1 MSDARRIRVLRLTG
15 SPRERGLAHGRAY
28 AEAIRRYTEERV
40 HLAADGSWAGRPV
53 TRADVLALA
62 EEMLPAHRAYAPD
75 LYEEMVALA
84 EAAGI
89 SAAEA
94 VIVGGFTDFV
104 DAVRARS
111 EAAAHAAPASPA
123 LEAELDDCT
132 AILTPNILAQT
143 WDMHD
148 SATEHVVMLD
158 IDDAVPSWVFTTVGC
173 VAQIG
178 MNAAGIAI
186 GINNLAATD
195 GRVGVTW
202 PFVVRKVLQATTLE
216 AARAAIADA
225 PLAGGHNYLV
235 LDAHG
240 QGFNVEAMPTHATF
254 EPLED
259 RPLVHA
265 NHCVVPAARAREA
278 ARSPSLLESSHARHA
293 RAVQLSAGPLDADAL
308 MAFTRDPTICRRSEA
323 PYHVE
328 SSGAVVMSPGTRELW
343 AVWGIPVDHPFERFT
358 FTAGK
363 TRP

>member
-1 MSDARRIRVLRLTG
+1 MTEARRIRVLRLSGT
-15 SPRERGLAHGRAY
+15 PRERGLAHGRAFG
-28 AEAIRRYTEERV
+28 ESIRRYTEERV
-40 HLAADGSWAGRPV
+40 RLAADGSWAGRPV

-75 LYEEMVALA
+75 LYEEMVAMA
-84 EAAGI
+84 EAAEI

-111 EAAAHAAPASPA
+111 QAPATPAQSDPA

-132 AILTPNILAQT
+132 AILTRSILAQT

-158 IDDAVPSWVFTTVGC
+158 VDDVVPSWVFTTVGC

-178 MNAAGIAI
+178 MNAAGIAV

-216 AARAAIADA
+216 GARDAITQA

-240 QGFNVEAMPTHATF
+240 QGFNVEAMPTHAAF
-254 EPLED
+254 ESLAAH
-259 RPLVHA
+259 PLVHA
-265 NHCVVPAARAREA
+265 NHCVVPEARAREA

-293 RAVQLSAGPLDADAL
+293 RAVELSAGPLDAEAL

-343 AVWGIPVDHPFERFT
+343 AVWGIPVDHAFERFT

-363 TRP
+363 SPP